1 MPHGNIFLA
10 KQTKGSKV
18 WVSIISALK
27 ELEDGLAFSFWFA
40 PWASKEP
47 LCGKVPL
54 VHIYDS
60 ILKVKDVWNGMD
72 WDLHKLY
79 STLPQSAADVVVKS
93 MLVLNL
99 PDFWI
104 CGALCFRH
112 LFRLWG

>member
-1 MPHGNIFLA
+1 MVKL
-10 KQTKGSKV
+10 
-18 WVSIISALK
+18 
-27 ELEDGLAFSFWFA
+27 
-40 PWASKEP
+40 ASKEP